1 MDGNLAMNSHVENMT
16 EAEDAAAYEA
26 HFIKKGNKLI
36 AEFMNGKVTE
46 FETCSPYP
54 NRIPFGTG
62 YDFDTLKISGY
73 EYPTI
78 WGWLMPVV
86 EKIIDIRYDGDETA
100 YLRTFGMR
108 NHDGNYMVRFNWCSL
123 HEADTLLWATY
134 LAVVDFIEMQTA
146 KKIEKKVCVN
156 KIDGS
161 CPLHNIHCQWPKCEE
176 Q

>member
-1 MDGNLAMNSHVENMT
+1 MNSHVENMT

-26 HFIKKGNKLI
+26 HFILKSNKLI
-36 AEFMNGKVTE
+36 ADFMNWQHHKDADIDKHE
-46 FETCSPYP
+46 MD
-54 NRIPFGTG
+54 N
-62 YDFDTLKISGY
+62 LKYHSS
-73 EYPTI
+73 
-78 WGWLMPVV
+78 WGELMAVV
-86 EKIIDIRYDGDETA
+86 EKIVAIRYEGDETA
-100 YLRTFGMR
+100 HLRTFGMR

-161 CPLHNIHCQWPKCEE
+161 CPFHNIHCQWPKCEE